1 MKYFKDNMTKKNID
15 SKSNN
20 YIQDDN
26 LNERKNEIEFF
37 NDLFDEIDE
46 NIKKNKKISLSD

>member
-1 MKYFKDNMTKKNID
+1 MKYFKDNITKR
-15 SKSNN
+15 NN
-20 YIQDDN
+20 ESDQNDYAQDDS
-26 LNERKNEIEFF
+26 LNERKNEMEFF

>member
-46 NIKKNKKISLSD
+46 NMKKNKKISLSD

>member
-1 MKYFKDNMTKKNID
+1 MKYFKDNITKRNIE
-15 SKSNN
+15 SELNN
-20 YIQDDN
+20 CAQDDS
-26 LNERKNEIEFF
+26 LNERKNEMEFF

>member
-1 MKYFKDNMTKKNID
+1 MKYFKDNITKRNIESEQND
-15 SKSNN
+15 FA
-20 YIQDDN
+20 QDDS
-26 LNERKNEIEFF
+26 LNERKNEMEFF

>member
-1 MKYFKDNMTKKNID
+1 MKYFKDNITKKNIEKKQNTL
-15 SKSNN
+15 SLNV
-20 YIQDDN
+20 IQ
-26 LNERKNEIEFF
+26 NEKINEIEFF

>member
-1 MKYFKDNMTKKNID
+1 MKYFKDNMTKKNIE

>member
-15 SKSNN
+15 SKLNN